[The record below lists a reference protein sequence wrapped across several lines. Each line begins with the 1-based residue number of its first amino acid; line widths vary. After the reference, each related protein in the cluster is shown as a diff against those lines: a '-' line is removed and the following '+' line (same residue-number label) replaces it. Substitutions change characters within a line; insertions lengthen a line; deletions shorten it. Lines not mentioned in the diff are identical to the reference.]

1 MKIICFSAT
10 ASFTAGAI
18 LLSVGAIAI
27 HRAQKSDFAYAA
39 IPLLFGIQQIIEG
52 ALWLTLAE
60 RSSSQQCLTV
70 GYLGFANIL
79 WPIYVPFAI
88 WLMEPNAAHRNRLL
102 LPLFA
107 GVVTATFF
115 TNAIATHPISA
126 KIQQS
131 HISYRLP
138 HDNEEIMFAFYATAT
153 CLAPL
158 LSSYKSVR
166 LLGLVIIASMI
177 VAYFFYTIWF
187 ASVWCYFAALI
198 SMIILLHFQSRHSA
212 IIPSYRKSAD
222 LDF

>member
-18 LLSVGAIAI
+18 LLAVGTIAV

-52 ALWLTLAE
+52 TLWLALVE
-60 RSSSQQCLTV
+60 RLSSQQCLTV

-79 WPIYVPFAI
+79 WPIYAPFAI
-88 WLMEPNAAHRNRLL
+88 WLMEPNAAHRKRLL

-107 GVVTATFF
+107 GIVTATFF
-115 TNAIATHPISA
+115 SNAIATHPISA
-126 KIQQS
+126 NILQS

-166 LLGLVIIASMI
+166 LLGSVIIVSMI
-177 VAYFFYTIWF
+177 FAYYFYTIWF

-198 SMIILLHFQSRHSA
+198 SMIILLHFQPHHSA
-212 IIPSYRKSAD
+212 IMSSYNKSVD